1 MDEASLDRSRSR
13 NRGKHRMP
21 IDKLWVAV
29 GFVGQAV
36 FSARF
41 IVQWIVSE
49 RSRRSVIPISFW
61 FLSIGG
67 SLILLTYAVH
77 RRDPVFIL
85 GQAGGMVVY
94 ARNLWLILRGH
105 KA

>member
-1 MDEASLDRSRSR
+1 
-13 NRGKHRMP
+13 MP
-21 IDKLWVAV
+21 IDKIWVAI

-49 RSRRSVIPISFW
+49 RQRRSVIPISFW
-61 FLSIGG
+61 FLSIAG
-67 SLILLTYAVH
+67 SLILLSYAVH

-85 GQAGGMVVY
+85 GQAGGMLVY
-94 ARNLWLILRGH
+94 GRNLWLILRGR

>member
-1 MDEASLDRSRSR
+1 
-13 NRGKHRMP
+13 MP
-21 IDKLWVAV
+21 IDKLWVTV
-29 GFVGQAV
+29 GFIGQAV

-49 RSRRSVIPISFW
+49 RLKRSVIPVSFW
-61 FLSIGG
+61 FLSIAG
-67 SLILLTYAVH
+67 SVILLSYAVH

-85 GQAGGMVVY
+85 GQAGGMLVY
-94 ARNLWLILRGH
+94 GRNLWLILRGQ